1 VQLEESC
8 KDAQRAGAPVLQRQ
22 VEEVGLVYPGEE
34 KAPG

>member
-1 VQLEESC
+1 MQLEESR

-22 VEEVGLVYPGEE
+22 VGKVGLVYPGEE